1 MRVEEGDG
9 RCVRASWPCSIELSI
24 LGLLLNP
31 PLTSNFIEVVV
42 GYCSVVRKCSPFL
55 STSWT
60 TP

>member
-9 RCVRASWPCSIELSI
+9 RCVRASWPCSIKLSI

-31 PLTSNFIEVVV
+31 PLAPRFHRVLVR
-42 GYCSVVRKCSPFL
+42 YCSVSRKCSPFL
-55 STSWT
+55 STPWT